1 MCVVCVVRASA
12 FLCLH
17 GFSRRGFPLHHVS
30 YLNCLWVYNCSVLA
44 SDSITSF
51 SNETEKQQSHHLQ
64 HVFKSANFS
73 ITTEFTR
80 NQQIDAMTHEN
91 YMLTD
96 ASHYQEKLPKYA
108 PIFVAVSFNES
119 CARTNVNVRRHR
131 AIAWIYYHTFFVEK
145 WGMQMKSSMFV
156 TALCRSLSLSVL
168 RMRCNSFYEHKIY
181 VFFHLHLSICLF

>member
-1 MCVVCVVRASA
+1 MCALFLPSKSYFHMCVVCVVRASA

-30 YLNCLWVYNCSVLA
+30 YLICLWVYNCSVLA

-51 SNETEKQQSHHLQ
+51 WNETEKQQSNHLQ

-91 YMLTD
+91 YMLAD
-96 ASHYQEKLPKYA
+96 ASHCQEKLPKYA
-108 PIFVAVSFNES
+108 PIFVAVSFSES
-119 CARTNVNVRRHR
+119 CARKNVNVRIRR
-131 AIAWIYYHTFFVEK
+131 
-145 WGMQMKSSMFV
+145 
-156 TALCRSLSLSVL
+156 L
-168 RMRCNSFYEHKIY
+168 
-181 VFFHLHLSICLF
+181 